1 MKKIIN
7 VLAGLI
13 AAAMLCSAFTS
24 CKKDTDA
31 KTKAYFVSQNS
42 PEAMDFC
49 DDNYVYCYSLGL
61 DIGVREADAEVKLFA
76 KAKYT
81 VSSGN
86 FDNGTVVLSNWK
98 WWNEDEQKWE
108 DPSIYRSA
116 SLPEV
121 EYDEET
127 GAETITIVDGS
138 YKYAGSV
145 FARIK

>member
-49 DDNYVYCYSLGL
+49 DDNYVYFYSLGL
-61 DIGVREADAEVKLFA
+61 DIGVREADAEAELES
-76 KAKYT
+76 KAKYS
-81 VSSGN
+81 VSAGN
-86 FDNGTVVLSNWK
+86 FDNGTVVLSDWK
-98 WWNEDEQKWE
+98 IWNAQEQKWE
-108 DPSIYRSA
+108 DPSSLRAA
-116 SLPEV
+116 SLPEA
-121 EYDEET
+121 EYDDET
-127 GAETITIVDGS
+127 ETTTIYIVDGS
-138 YKYAGSV
+138 YDYYGSI